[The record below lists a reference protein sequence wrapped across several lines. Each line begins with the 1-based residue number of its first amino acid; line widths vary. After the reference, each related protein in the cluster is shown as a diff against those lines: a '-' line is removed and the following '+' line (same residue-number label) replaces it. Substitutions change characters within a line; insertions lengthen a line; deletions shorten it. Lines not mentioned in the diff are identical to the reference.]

1 MKKVISLIFTLSV
14 FSSFLFAKTDLS
26 TIKKYSVDTL
36 YSKIKNNDADVIA
49 AVKNKKV
56 NLNQENVLGY
66 TVLSYAAIDNNIEIV
81 QLLLESG
88 AKPDAGVNFPLYEVC
103 WASQKYTSRYEV
115 INLLLQ
121 YGANVNKKHK
131 NTSLTPLMA
140 TIKNQHGEYALYLLK
155 KGAKINAVNSDGE
168 TPLMLAI
175 DYKDRPTDLVLI
187 RTLISQ
193 GADVNVIAKNG
204 NTALSIA
211 CYNGDDAIV
220 KILLENHASTAIGP
234 KNKNEIPVLNAC
246 YAGSM
251 ECVELLLKYGADIN
265 VKDSYGS
272 SALLMSCVTK
282 DNPELVKLCLD
293 YGADVNYVDPSSGHT
308 AFILAAIWNHPKQM
322 DVLFAN
328 GAKSSY
334 VNPEIGDTLMF
345 IIGNGN
351 KESNPPF
358 YPANELGGAIHG
370 IENGMFHPL
379 AYSQSTN
386 NTNPRRYA
394 LSELNKAKT
403 KAKQDEFMEL
413 LDTIIVYSYK
423 GSAQYSLHE
432 AVVLNKVDVVKA
444 YLSSKSTFIEAVDV
458 EGYSAL
464 EYAKKYQRTEIEK
477 LLTAAGATR

>member
-1 MKKVISLIFTLSV
+1 MKKTGFLLLSLLV
-14 FSSFLFAKTDLS
+14 FSSHLYARTELS
-26 TIKKYSVDTL
+26 EIKKYSVDTL
-36 YSKIKNNDADVIA
+36 YSKIKNNDPDVIS
-49 AVKNKKV
+49 AVKSKKV
-56 NLNQENVLGY
+56 NLNQENILGY
-66 TVLSYAAIDNNIEIV
+66 TVLSYAAIDNNV
-81 QLLLESG
+81 DLVKMLLESG
-88 AKPDAGVNFPLYEVC
+88 AKPDSGVNFALYEVC

-140 TIKNQHGEYALYLLK
+140 TIKNQHGEYAQYLLK
-155 KGAKINAVNSDGE
+155 KGAKINITNSDGE

-187 RTLISQ
+187 RSLISY

-220 KILLENHASTAIGP
+220 KILLESNASTAVGP
-234 KNKNEIPVLNAC
+234 KNKNEIPILNAC

-251 ECVELLLKYGADIN
+251 ECVQLLLKHGADIN

-272 SALLMSCVTK
+272 TALLMSCITK

-293 YGADVNYVDPSSGHT
+293 YGADINYVDPSSGHT

-322 DVLFAN
+322 DVLYAN
-328 GAKSSY
+328 GAKVSY
-334 VNPEIGDTLMF
+334 MNPEIGDTLMF
-345 IIGNGN
+345 IISNGN

-370 IENGMFHPL
+370 IEKGMFYPL
-379 AYSQSTN
+379 AYSQSLN

-394 LSELNKAKT
+394 LSELNKAKN
-403 KAKQDEFMEL
+403 KAKQEEFMEL
-413 LDTIIVYSYK
+413 LDTIIIHSYK
-423 GSAQYSLHE
+423 GAAQYSLHE
-432 AVVLNKVDVVKA
+432 AVVLNKIDVVKA
-444 YLSSKSTFIEAVDV
+444 YLASKNTFIEGVDI

-464 EYAKKYQRTEIEK
+464 DYSRKYGREEIEK
-477 LLTAAGATR
+477 LLLAAGATR